1 MSHKRG
7 IYELTISN
15 NVSVLDWLLAGVIG
29 AIRAIGAIGPPIS
42 NLQSLIRPPIR
53 PDG

>member
-15 NVSVLDWLLAGVIG
+15 NVSAMDWLLAIG
-29 AIRAIGAIGPPIS
+29 WSDRSHQSYRSHRAS
-42 NLQSLIRPPIR
+42 DL
-53 PDG
+53 

>member
-15 NVSVLDWLLAGVIG
+15 NVSAMDWLLAGVIG
-29 AIRAIGAIGPPIS
+29 AIRAIGPPIS